1 MEKINFQDLPSTATP
16 LNSSNLKQMQ
26 DNMENAIIPIKLV
39 TISDT
44 APTTAT
50 TGDMYYNTT
59 DNKVYTAT
67 ADNTW
72 DNGSTPRYDGF
83 YINTNDNTLFYY
95 NGTSLVGVG
104 GSQTSINVKNEETTS
119 ETDVYSCNYINSIQ
133 TLYETVLDGDSNTI
147 IINNLNIKPG
157 TSFQIIIDGTATS
170 SSREILDVGC
180 YPNDKSAYDI
190 CRVVGI
196 ENKTNNINSVYNAS
210 TPNMYLGK
218 VIRGNQFIINSTF
231 NWNGTY
237 LKNLSDYATPGINNY
252 FIVGNLC
259 AMVSLSD
266 ETLTSIRITI
276 ASGQFVTG
284 TKVSILR

>member
-72 DNGSTPRYDGF
+72 DNGGTPRYDGF

-95 NGTSLVGVG
+95 NGTSLVGVV
-104 GSQTSINVKNEETTS
+104 GSQTSINVKNEETTR
-119 ETDVYSCNYINSIQ
+119 ETDVYCCNYINNKLN
-133 TLYETVLDGDSNTI
+133 TKTVLWENPNPTSDFDSQNIVFNNNDFDVYEVYYYIATTNQQVLTAKSLKGHGTRLIIPTDQMQYRVLTYVEGNTYSINVVSDPSYAVPIKI
-147 IINNLNIKPG
+147 IGYK
-157 TSFQIIIDGTATS
+157 D
-170 SSREILDVGC
+170 
-180 YPNDKSAYDI
+180 
-190 CRVVGI
+190 
-196 ENKTNNINSVYNAS
+196 
-210 TPNMYLGK
+210 
-218 VIRGNQFIINSTF
+218 
-231 NWNGTY
+231 
-237 LKNLSDYATPGINNY
+237 
-252 FIVGNLC
+252 
-259 AMVSLSD
+259 SL
-266 ETLTSIRITI
+266 
-276 ASGQFVTG
+276 F
-284 TKVSILR
+284 K